1 MLRNTGRCRL
11 DKRKLN
17 YRFHNPNQPEVL
29 ERELLQICI
38 GANMKKVESAIM
50 GSIERENA
58 LRVVAIDKNAQV
70 CKLEEDTLF
79 KMPKG
84 EYRGKYYRINNEYIT
99 EQPGEIVLELPSEIE
114 IPLFDVT
121 QQECK
126 NLNIDEFVKAVV
138 GKSKKEYEDKF
149 QLPSVIYAEQIK
161 DNPIKQTDSQFV
173 K

>member
-1 MLRNTGRCRL
+1 M

-17 YRFHNPNQPEVL
+17 YRFHNPNPLEVL

-38 GANMKKVESAIM
+38 GANMKKVESAVKE
-50 GSIERENA
+50 SIEKEMT

-70 CKLEEDTLF
+70 CRLEEDTLF

-84 EYRGKYYRINNEYIT
+84 EYEGKYYRISNEYIK
-99 EQPGEIVLELPSEIE
+99 EQSGEIVLELPSEIE
-114 IPLFDVT
+114 IPLFDEM

-126 NLNIDEFVKAVV
+126 SLSIDEFVKAVV
-138 GKSKKEYEDKF
+138 GKSEKECEDKYR
-149 QLPSVIYAEQIK
+149 LPSEIYAEQIK
-161 DNPIKQTDSQFV
+161 HNPTKQTNSQFV

>member
-1 MLRNTGRCRL
+1 M

-17 YRFHNPNQPEVL
+17 YRFHNPNRPEVL

-38 GANMKKVESAIM
+38 GANMKKVESAVKE
-50 GSIERENA
+50 SIEKEST

-70 CKLEEDTLF
+70 AKLKEETLF

-84 EYRGKYYRINNEYIT
+84 EYEGKYYRISNEYIK
-99 EQPGEIVLELPSEIE
+99 EQSMEIVLELQSDIE
-114 IPLFDVT
+114 IPLFDEM

-126 NLNIDEFVKAVV
+126 RLSIDEFVKAVAC
-138 GKSKKEYEDKF
+138 KSEKEYEDKYR
-149 QLPSVIYAEQIK
+149 LPSAIYADQIK
-161 DNPIKQTDSQFV
+161 DNLIKRTNSQFV